1 MPDKKTAL
9 HDRHLAM
16 GAKMV
21 PFAGYIMPVQYSGI
35 IDEHLNVRKNV
46 GAFDVSHMGE
56 FEVSGSDAEKWLNRM
71 TTNNVAKLEVGQ
83 IHYSAMLYD
92 DGGVVDDLLVYRF
105 EDHYM
110 LVVNASNI
118 DKDYKWLEENLAG
131 DVKLK
136 DNSDEISLIAVQGPK
151 AAQLVAQLADNEV
164 EDIVYYHYR
173 EGSVAGILAII
184 SRTGYTGED
193 GFELYVKN
201 EFAGKLW
208 DALFEVGEQFGIKP
222 TGLGARDSLRLEVC
236 FRLYGNDMDQ
246 TTNPIEAGFGW
257 IVKSKKSGGFIG
269 KDAVLQAKAEPKRNL
284 VGFEL
289 KGKGIARQHS
299 EVYIGDV
306 KIGEVASGGYSPIT
320 GKVIGLLYADLP
332 HDQIGTAVEIDV
344 RGRRIPAEIIETPF
358 YKR

>member
-1 MPDKKTAL
+1 
-9 HDRHLAM
+9 
-16 GAKMV
+16 MV
-21 PFAGYIMPVQYSGI
+21 SFAGYIMPVQYSGI

-56 FEVSGSDAEKWLNRM
+56 FEVRGADAERWLNRM
-71 TTNNVAKLEVGQ
+71 TTNNVARLEVGQ

-118 DKDYKWLEENLAG
+118 DKDYQWLEDHLEG
-131 DVKLK
+131 DVELK
-136 DNSDEISLIAVQGPK
+136 NISDEITLIAVQGPK
-151 AAQLVAQLADNEV
+151 AEQLVAKLADSVV

-173 EGSVAGILAII
+173 EGNVADIPAII

-201 EFAGKLW
+201 EYAEKIW
-208 DALFEVGEQFGIKP
+208 DALFETGEKFGIKP

-236 FRLYGNDMDQ
+236 FRLYVNDMDH
-246 TTNPIEAGFGW
+246 TTNPIEAGLGW
-257 IVKSKKSGGFIG
+257 IVKSKKRGGFIG
-269 KDAVLQAKAEPKRNL
+269 KEAVLQAKAEPRRKL

-299 EVYIGDV
+299 EVYIDDAI
-306 KIGEVASGGYSPIT
+306 IGEVASGGYSPMLE
-320 GKVIGLLYADLP
+320 KVIGLLYADLP
-332 HDQIGTAVEIDV
+332 NDKIGTEVEIDV
-344 RGRRIPAEIIETPF
+344 RGRRIPAEVVETPF
-358 YKR
+358 YNR